1 MLTSGTLP
9 KLRYFSSDFSDPDGL
24 FWGMKTYLKARVR
37 LQRKTISRNFLTKLL
52 KNRVGTPEIEST
64 AMRNIYGS
72 EHRNVDNARNKQV
85 EKEVMRIL
93 KLRIQVADR
102 QIREHEQ
109 ELNGANIR
117 VKAIIGEEGQRWV
130 SSGSE
135 NPSKWMES
143 RLRDIEYDEM
153 REQWADGKRWTSK
166 RLEWLV
172 GKFSTRR
179 KNYRVLTDKGISV
192 TRHEVE
198 EFELK
203 EGHTEENSFVVYGD
217 VVLSEEEKDY
227 LNLSPKFRE
236 FETLEVKKWHIEVE
250 TNAIKTRWELMSQ
263 DKSEKEKEG
272 KSDQE
277 IFEEKQKENESR
289 KTYDEELG
297 RINLSNYRVTD
308 MPSVTRVFPP
318 RPANSNQE
326 MKIQEQCNLAREAFD
341 EYVGK
346 NCDENGNLKKN
357 NLSVSQIIGKKRLRR
372 KVKNG
377 ILVVTTTDKN
387 GKFVVTTPEIYRYA
401 ANKHLSKD
409 IEVGWDCVKER
420 ETFLNR
426 HTAQL
431 GKIFQMGGNHNQAD
445 RVNKALKSSDNPPPS
460 VYFMFKDHKIREDGE
475 PCPQTRQVCSAK
487 EGILARLSHLASK
500 ILTPLAD
507 KLNQVLGTEC
517 SNTEEMM
524 RGIQET
530 NKKVLQRAENSSQRM
545 DDLENLETS
554 FISEDRE
561 LVVLSQDVKALYPSI
576 KKEETIKIVGKL
588 IEETEI
594 EFDDVDYKC
603 LGKYLAVHLTPEEI
617 ANNNLISVIPAM
629 RKEKE
634 TQGVVRGRKP
644 GIAYLDSDLDA
655 NKNEKWD
662 WKGKRKNPTKIQKK
676 KMIARTMEIIVDTIM
691 SNHYYQF
698 GGKVFKQV
706 EGGPIGLEITGV
718 LARLVM
724 LWWDGKFLSKLGTLG
739 IDLEFYLRYVDD
751 SNMSAWA
758 LTPGTRFV
766 DGQLSILKEFVGSDK
781 LIPADKRTAS
791 VLRSIANEILPGI
804 VMQEDVPSNHPNE
817 KLPILDIEVFQKTG
831 FITVSTRSQWPQNT
845 FNGVKLFN

>member
-1 MLTSGTLP
+1 
-9 KLRYFSSDFSDPDGL
+9 
-24 FWGMKTYLKARVR
+24 
-37 LQRKTISRNFLTKLL
+37 
-52 KNRVGTPEIEST
+52 
-64 AMRNIYGS
+64 
-72 EHRNVDNARNKQV
+72 
-85 EKEVMRIL
+85 
-93 KLRIQVADR
+93 
-102 QIREHEQ
+102 
-109 ELNGANIR
+109 
-117 VKAIIGEEGQRWV
+117 
-130 SSGSE
+130 
-135 NPSKWMES
+135 
-143 RLRDIEYDEM
+143 
-153 REQWADGKRWTSK
+153 
-166 RLEWLV
+166 
-172 GKFSTRR
+172 
-179 KNYRVLTDKGISV
+179 
-192 TRHEVE
+192 
-198 EFELK
+198 
-203 EGHTEENSFVVYGD
+203 
-217 VVLSEEEKDY
+217 
-227 LNLSPKFRE
+227 
-236 FETLEVKKWHIEVE
+236 
-250 TNAIKTRWELMSQ
+250 
-263 DKSEKEKEG
+263 
-272 KSDQE
+272 
-277 IFEEKQKENESR
+277 
-289 KTYDEELG
+289 
-297 RINLSNYRVTD
+297 
-308 MPSVTRVFPP
+308 
-318 RPANSNQE
+318 
-326 MKIQEQCNLAREAFD
+326 
-341 EYVGK
+341 
-346 NCDENGNLKKN
+346 
-357 NLSVSQIIGKKRLRR
+357 
-372 KVKNG
+372 
-377 ILVVTTTDKN
+377 
-387 GKFVVTTPEIYRYA
+387 
-401 ANKHLSKD
+401 
-409 IEVGWDCVKER
+409 
-420 ETFLNR
+420 
-426 HTAQL
+426 
-431 GKIFQMGGNHNQAD
+431 
-445 RVNKALKSSDNPPPS
+445 
-460 VYFMFKDHKIREDGE
+460 
-475 PCPQTRQVCSAK
+475 
-487 EGILARLSHLASK
+487 
-500 ILTPLAD
+500 
-507 KLNQVLGTEC
+507 
-517 SNTEEMM
+517 MM

-617 ANNNLISVIPAM
+617 ANNNLISVIPAR

-766 DGQLSILKEFVGSDK
+766 DGQLSILEEFVGSDK

-817 KLPILDIEVFQKTG
+817 KLPILDIEVWVSENRIYHSFYKKPMATKKVVHAKSALPTRVKRSILLEEGSRRLRNCSPELEWEDKVVHLNRLSSEMKNSGHSESFRRTILQRVVSKYENSLSNHQEDKVNMYRTKIEREDQKKANQVLTTNDTWFRKGGYTSTLTVPPTPGGRLASSIEGNLGKGRQPPGTKTKVIEGNGLSSCLGLTKNNQFPREECDESRRNTG
-831 FITVSTRSQWPQNT
+831 LKCR
-845 FNGVKLFN
+845 G